1 MNGSL
6 ILLRMHAA
14 ATVISLILILSY
26 VQSKIKDLKVN
37 FQRTKPVRNQAQIIT
52 QHTVKLLTS
61 LRTVEIYVST
71 PADLALFIFGNS
83 LNSFFAQQTQHAQT

>member
-1 MNGSL
+1 MKGSL

-26 VQSKIKDLKVN
+26 VQSGLM
-37 FQRTKPVRNQAQIIT
+37 IT

-71 PADLALFIFGNS
+71 LADLALFIFGNS
-83 LNSFFAQQTQHAQT
+83 LNSSFSQHTQHAET